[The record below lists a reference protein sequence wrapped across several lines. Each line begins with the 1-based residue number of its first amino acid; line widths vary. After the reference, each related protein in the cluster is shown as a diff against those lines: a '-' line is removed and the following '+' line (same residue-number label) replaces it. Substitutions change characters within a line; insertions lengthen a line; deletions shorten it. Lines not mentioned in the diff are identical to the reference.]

1 MEVGGIMAVAPY
13 DLEPDDDSRWQGL
26 AEEKETLESELEELD
41 QEREE
46 LQIKIYEIGSEMEK
60 L

>member
-1 MEVGGIMAVAPY
+1 MAVAPY
-13 DLEPDDDSRWQGL
+13 DLDPDDDSRWQEL

-46 LQIKIYEIGSEMEK
+46 LQIKIYEIENEMENAS
-60 L
+60 